1 MLKFEQARYTNQFFF
16 SSGTNLAN
24 NFNQHLLKKVLTLI
38 QKIPTF
44 TKEIKLIFI
53 YDKLIYNK
61 LHIVGY
67 DFGYTVLTNLVSRL
81 TLEKKI

>member
-16 SSGTNLAN
+16 LSEPT
-24 NFNQHLLKKVLTLI
+24 LLIILTSTCSKKKVNINT
-38 QKIPTF
+38 KRPTF

-67 DFGYTVLTNLVSRL
+67 DFGYIVLTNLVSRL

>member
-1 MLKFEQARYTNQFFF
+1 MLKFEQARYTNQFFSF
-16 SSGTNLAN
+16 RTNFAN
-24 NFNQHLLKKVLTLI
+24 HFNQHLLKNSLNINTKNT
-38 QKIPTF
+38 TF

-53 YDKLIYNK
+53 YDKLIYDK
-61 LHIVGY
+61 LHVVGY

>member
-1 MLKFEQARYTNQFFF
+1 MLKFEQARYKNQF
-16 SSGTNLAN
+16 SSFETDFAN

>member
-1 MLKFEQARYTNQFFF
+1 MSKP
-16 SSGTNLAN
+16 GTQTDL
-24 NFNQHLLKKVLTLI
+24 FLSEPTSLIILTSTCSKKVLTVI

-67 DFGYTVLTNLVSRL
+67 DFGYTVLTNLVCRL